1 MKKNPDGE
9 GTPNSE
15 LTAFAC
21 KRVGGRKVVTG
32 SDADNAGET
41 GEVGVVV
48 VAAGVI
54 VRGRGRELVGAN
66 SDHGEGA

>member
-21 KRVGGRKVVTG
+21 NNLGGRKVAIG
-32 SDADNAGET
+32 SDAGNAGET

-48 VAAGVI
+48 VEAGVV
-54 VRGRGRELVGAN
+54 VRGRGRETVEPS
-66 SDHGEGA
+66 SDHGEGT